1 METKLKNQCW
11 GVIPAAGLG
20 LRMGSDTPK
29 QYLVVAGKTLLQ
41 HTLEKLLGWDFL
53 QQIVV
58 ALHAD
63 DSKFADL
70 PVANH
75 PRLQRVVGGDQRSD
89 SVLAALEALAGRAQA
104 DDWVLVHDAARP
116 CINAADIAR
125 LCAVL
130 ADDPVGGL
138 LAMPVSETVKRGDT
152 QQRVIGS
159 LDRSQLW
166 LAQTPQMFR
175 YGLLLDTLRE
185 SAERGIS
192 VTDEASAIEQAGL
205 QPRLVVGNA
214 ANIKI
219 TRPEDIQFAELWL
232 GQVEQG

>member
-20 LRMGSDTPK
+20 LRMGADTPK
-29 QYLVVAGKTLLQ
+29 QYLVVAGKPLLQ
-41 HTLEKLLGWDFL
+41 HTLEKL
-53 QQIVV
+53 I
-58 ALHAD
+58 
-63 DSKFADL
+63 
-70 PVANH
+70 
-75 PRLQRVVGGDQRSD
+75 VGGEQRSD
-89 SVLAALEALAGRAQA
+89 SVLAALEALAGRAQ
-104 DDWVLVHDAARP
+104 DEDWVLVHDAARP
-116 CINAADIAR
+116 CISAADIAR
-125 LCAVL
+125 LCAAL

-138 LAMPVSETVKRGDT
+138 LAMPVAETVKRADSR
-152 QQRVIGS
+152 QRVIGT

-175 YGLLLDTLRE
+175 YGLLLDTLRQ

-219 TRPEDIQFAELWL
+219 TRQADLHFAELWL
-232 GQVEQG
+232 GQVERD